1 MLHEPEAFAAL
12 LQYLTVQV
20 SDMFRDPEF
29 FRAIR
34 TQVVPVLATYPSI
47 KVWVAGCSTGEEA
60 YSLAILLQE
69 EGLLDRAIIY
79 AHRHQRAGAARRG
92 RRRVQPRAAARLHRE
107 PPPLRRARPRCPT
120 TTMRRADSA
129 IMDPAL
135 RRKIT
140 FSDHSLATDNVFS
153 EVHLVTC
160 RNVLIYFDHALQNR
174 ALRLFS
180 DALISRGFLGLGSK
194 ESLRFSEVAD
204 LFTEFALSERI
215 YRRKGAVM
223 SRGIDLVVIG
233 GSAGAIEVLHQVL
246 ARLPEAFGPATAIVI
261 HVPADG
267 PNLLTE
273 IFTTPDGLKVKL
285 AEDKEPI
292 VGGTIY
298 FATPDYHLLIEK
310 GRTFALSLDE
320 RVHFSRPAIDVLF
333 QSRRGGLW

>member
-1 MLHEPEAFAAL
+1 MDAEIDLEIRLLLEAIYDRYHYDFRSYAKASLKRRLAQAREKLGVASLSGLQERVLHEPEVFAGL

-47 KVWVAGCSTGEEA
+47 KIWVAGCSTGEEA

-79 AHRHQRAGAARRG
+79 GTDINAQAL
-92 RRRVQPRAAARLHRE
+92 RAAGNGVFGLARLRGFTENHR
-107 PPPLRRARPRCPT
+107 RSGAT
-120 TTMRRADSA
+120 TSLSDYYHASGDSA

-160 RNVLIYFDHALQNR
+160 RNVLIYFDQELQNR
-174 ALRLFS
+174 ALRLFG

-194 ESLRFSEVAD
+194 ESLRFSEAAD
-204 LFTEFALSERI
+204 LFTEFALGERI
-215 YRRKGAVM
+215 YRRKG
-223 SRGIDLVVIG
+223 
-233 GSAGAIEVLHQVL
+233 
-246 ARLPEAFGPATAIVI
+246 
-261 HVPADG
+261 
-267 PNLLTE
+267 
-273 IFTTPDGLKVKL
+273 
-285 AEDKEPI
+285 
-292 VGGTIY
+292 
-298 FATPDYHLLIEK
+298 
-310 GRTFALSLDE
+310 LS
-320 RVHFSRPAIDVLF
+320 
-333 QSRRGGLW
+333 